1 MLEANHDGASVED
14 NNWGGVGWVGTR
26 LYSDEMLYLLYGL
39 DDTQFY
45 TNAMYC
51 ILATHSS
58 MDI

>member
-1 MLEANHDGASVED
+1 MTGFHLKTTVGVEL
-14 NNWGGVGWVGTR
+14 GRVGTK

-51 ILATHSS
+51 IVAIYSS